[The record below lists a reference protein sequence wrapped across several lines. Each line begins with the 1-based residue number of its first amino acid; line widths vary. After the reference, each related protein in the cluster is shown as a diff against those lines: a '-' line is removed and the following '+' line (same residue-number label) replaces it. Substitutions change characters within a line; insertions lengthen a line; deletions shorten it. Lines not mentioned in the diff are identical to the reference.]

1 MTKRRPAGKNLWNCD
16 TPIQRINVKFPHS
29 RSQSGASAGKFIVLI
44 AFIAMIALAAA
55 LYVDRQSAK
64 AENQKLRAETAELE
78 ALRQQQ
84 AELEQL
90 RAQSQQ
96 FERLKEDNQE
106 LVKLRGEVAALRPL
120 QAQAQK
126 LQTEN
131 AQLKTSL
138 QQFQKVA
145 GESATLRAQNEKLQ
159 GTLAEGQRAAQI
171 AACVNNL
178 RTIEAAK
185 TAWAVDTKKAPTD
198 IPNDA
203 ELFGPNRYIP
213 QRLVCP
219 TGGAYTINAVQQK
232 PMCNIPGHAY

>member
-1 MTKRRPAGKNLWNCD
+1 MNTHKHRSLAGAAAGKL
-16 TPIQRINVKFPHS
+16 I
-29 RSQSGASAGKFIVLI
+29 IVV
-44 AFIAMIALAAA
+44 AFIALLALAAL
-55 LYVDRQSAK
+55 LYADRQSRQ
-64 AENQKLRAETAELE
+64 AELQKLQGQTAELE
-78 ALRQQQ
+78 TLRQQQ

-106 LVKLRGEVAALRPL
+106 LVKLRGEVTALRPL

-126 LQTEN
+126 LQVEN
-131 AQLKTSL
+131 VQLKASL
-138 QQFQKVA
+138 QQLQKTA
-145 GESATLRAQNEKLQ
+145 GESATLRSQNEKLQ
-159 GTLAEGQRAAQI
+159 GAMAERERAAQSVTCI
-171 AACVNNL
+171 NNL

-219 TGGAYTINAVQQK
+219 SGGAYVIHAVQQK
-232 PMCNIPGHAY
+232 PTCSIPGHAY